1 MSPDFEAKADLGM
14 KCGSGSSLCDFGQL
28 PLTSLSLLLD
38 IWRMGSYEDYR

>member
-14 KCGSGSSLCDFGQL
+14 NCGSGSSSLCDIGQL

-38 IWRMGSYEDYR
+38 IWRMSSYEE